1 MKPLKYMRDL
11 SAPGQKR
18 AIRDLL
24 QGIFVAELI
33 RPSSRLWFASGWVSD
48 IEILDNTARQISALY
63 PDWPASTIR
72 LSKVFA
78 ALADKRGELV
88 VILRDVKHNYPFI
101 SKIKE
106 LRNLFPGI
114 VHLIVE
120 PDFHEKGILGDDYF
134 LSGSMNFTHNGIY
147 VNSEHLIYR
156 CDPASVRERRIV
168 MEEKWGGH
176 LGC

>member
-1 MKPLKYMRDL
+1 MRPLKTMRDL

-33 RPSSRLWFASGWVSD
+33 RPSNRLWFGSGWVSD

-72 LSKVFA
+72 LSSVIS
-78 ALADKRGELV
+78 ALADKGGQLV
-88 VILRDVKHNYPFI
+88 VILRDEKHNYPFI
-101 SKIKE
+101 SKMEE
-106 LRNLFPGI
+106 LRKVHPGR
-114 VHLIVE
+114 VSLIVE
-120 PDFHEKGILGDDYF
+120 PDFHEKGILGDDYL

-156 CDPASVRERRIV
+156 CDPASVQERRIV
-168 MEEKWGGH
+168 MEEKWGRH